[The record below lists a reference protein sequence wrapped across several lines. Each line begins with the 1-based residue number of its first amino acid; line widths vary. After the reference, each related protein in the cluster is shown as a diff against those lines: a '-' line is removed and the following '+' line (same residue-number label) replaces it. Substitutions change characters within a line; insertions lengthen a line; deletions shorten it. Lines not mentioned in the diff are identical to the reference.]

1 MCDYHKT
8 VTGDAGTRLKNSR
21 WGKAGK
27 DLDFTGFD
35 GNMLGQNLKTKKGS
49 LVIMEEKIT
58 IATNQATALTAAT
71 ATAEETSAEE
81 TAATSTATTTAEQ
94 AECVLSTV
102 SSSADEAGTANFSIP
117 ISSLDTLNKMTC
129 LIGELYTYS
138 YLINKATGATNPAL
152 FIDSR
157 MCDDLAEAIT
167 ADEFLTV
174 MKEFITATDYVRGI
188 ELKDGNL
195 VFTCFENLQDTGMKN
210 AAASL
215 FRLIAKSITAKT
227 SGKRLNL
234 HKVEVKRL
242 ENEKFAF
249 RSWLTKLGWKGAE
262 GKMERNLLYRNL
274 NGNTAFCTE
283 ESKIRWEAK
292 HKKGKGSERTEPTV
306 SEAVPTA
313 EDESEAVTVAESETD
328 IEVAGAVAF

>member
-21 WGKAGK
+21 WKKAGK

-49 LVIMEEKIT
+49 LVIMEEKT
-58 IATNQATALTAAT
+58 SLATSMT
-71 ATAEETSAEE
+71 

-102 SSSADEAGTANFSIP
+102 CSSADEAGTANFSIP
-117 ISSLDTLNKMTC
+117 LSSLDTLNKMTC

-174 MKEFITATDYVRGI
+174 MKEFITATDYVRGL
-188 ELKDGNL
+188 ELKKDHL
-195 VFTCFENLQDTGMKN
+195 VFTCLENLTDTGMRQ

-215 FRLIAKSITAKT
+215 FRLISASITEKT
-227 SGKRLNL
+227 NGGKRLNL

>member
-21 WGKAGK
+21 WKKAGK

-49 LVIMEEKIT
+49 LVIMEEKT
-58 IATNQATALTAAT
+58 SLATSMT
-71 ATAEETSAEE
+71 

-117 ISSLDTLNKMTC
+117 LSSLDTLNKMTC

-174 MKEFITATDYVRGI
+174 MKEFITATDYVRGL
-188 ELKDGNL
+188 ELKKDHL
-195 VFTCFENLQDTGMKN
+195 VFTCFESLIDPEMKQ

-215 FRLIAKSITAKT
+215 FRLISASITEKT
-227 SGKRLNL
+227 NGGKRLNL

-292 HKKGKGSERTEPTV
+292 HKKSKRTEPTV

-313 EDESEAVTVAESETD
+313 EDESEEAEDTVAETAVE
-328 IEVAGAVAF
+328 AVAV